1 MSSLRFVYP
10 KVKPF
15 VEFCWQNGVISFF
28 RTPGMSINL
37 NDEAKFI
44 YNVCCMMNGAT
55 SLDALKEKIA
65 LIHPKESQFIEDL
78 LIVLDNEYLIEDSFY
93 NVSDTSVDDKERW
106 SKNTEFF
113 GSYCRA
119 NENKYRKQK
128 SLSTIKITILG
139 LGGVGSNVLLNL
151 AALGVLNFRIV
162 DFDEVSLS
170 NLNRQVLYN
179 ATDVG
184 LYKCEIAKSK
194 ILQFLPRANI
204 EQFNKKLENEKD
216 VVDIVDGQDFVIVA
230 ADTPRDKILDWVNS
244 ACVKFK
250 TPYICGGVDSLWA
263 TYFSIIPG
271 VSGCMECWKQSAS
284 HYSSLYQDIIRAEH
298 FVSAVSPNVAI
309 MPMISMVSSLI
320 STEFL
325 KIVTSIS
332 EPNAL
337 GKLCVFNF
345 KTAHITVQEAWEK
358 IPKCPICKML

>member
-15 VEFCWQNGVISFF
+15 VEFCWRNGILSFF
-28 RTPGMSINL
+28 KIPGLSINL
-37 NDEAKFI
+37 HDEVKFI
-44 YNVCCMMNGAT
+44 YNVCCMMDGAT
-55 SLDALKEKIA
+55 HLDVLKEKIS
-65 LIHPKESQFIEDL
+65 LIYPREIQFIEDL
-78 LIVLDNEYLIEDSFY
+78 LTVLDNEYLLEDSFY

-119 NENKYRKQK
+119 NENKYQKQK
-128 SLSTIKITILG
+128 SLSTIKVTILG

-170 NLNRQVLYN
+170 NLNRQILYN
-179 ATDVG
+179 ETDVG
-184 LYKCEIAKSK
+184 LCKCGIAKSK
-194 ILQFLPRANI
+194 ILQFLPKANI
-204 EQFNKKLENEKD
+204 EQFNKKLESEKD
-216 VVDIVDGQDFVIVA
+216 VLDIIEGQDVVIAA
-230 ADTPRDKILDWVNS
+230 ADIPRDKILDWVNS
-244 ACVKFK
+244 ACVKLK
-250 TPYICGGVDSLWA
+250 IPYICGGVDSLWA

-284 HYSSLYQDIIRAEH
+284 SYSSLYQDIIREEH

-309 MPMISMVSSLI
+309 MPMISMVSGLI

-325 KIVTSIS
+325 KIVTNIS
-332 EPNAL
+332 GPNAL

-345 KTAHITVQEAWEK
+345 KTIHITVQETWEK
-358 IPKCPICKML
+358 IPTCPICKDL

>member
-15 VEFCWQNGVISFF
+15 VEFCWRNGIVSFF
-28 RTPGMSINL
+28 KIPGLSINL
-37 NDEAKFI
+37 NDEVKFI
-44 YNVCCMMNGAT
+44 YNFCCM
-55 SLDALKEKIA
+55 LDGITPLEVLKEKIS
-65 LIHPKESQFIEDL
+65 LLYPNESNFIEDL
-78 LIVLDNEYLIEDSFY
+78 LAVLDNEYLIEDSFY
-93 NVSDTSVDDKERW
+93 NVSDISIDDKERW

-119 NENKYRKQK
+119 NENKYQKQK
-128 SLSTIKITILG
+128 SLSTVKVTILG

-151 AALGVLNFRIV
+151 AALGVLNIRIV

-170 NLNRQVLYN
+170 NLNRQILYN
-179 ATDVG
+179 ETDVG
-184 LYKCEIAKSK
+184 HYKCEIAKSK
-194 ILQFLPRANI
+194 ILQFLPKANI
-204 EQFNKKLENEKD
+204 EQFNKKLESEKD
-216 VVDIVDGQDFVIVA
+216 ILDIVEGQDFVIAA
-230 ADTPRDKILDWVNS
+230 ADIPRDKILDWVNS

-250 TPYICGGVDSLWA
+250 IPYICGGLDSLWA
-263 TYFSIIPG
+263 SYFSIIPG

-284 HYSSLYQDIIRAEH
+284 SSGPLYQDMVRGDH

-309 MPMISMVSSLI
+309 MPMISMVSGLI

-325 KIVTSIS
+325 KIVTNVS

-345 KTAHITVQEAWEK
+345 KTSHITVQETWKK
-358 IPKCPICKML
+358 ILECPICKAL